1 MSLQYHLEQLLI
13 KQETPRLAI
22 SQLLVHFYLQLVI
35 TQLYNL
41 IDLLA
46 VGHFHQ
52 WEYLVL
58 IYVCQH
64 VIVEDI

>member
-13 KQETPRLAI
+13 KQETPRLAV

-41 IDLLA
+41 IDLLT

-58 IYVCQH
+58 IYMC
-64 VIVEDI
+64 